1 MPFRIVVAKELAD
14 FLGAIAHPARVR
26 LIEELRDDER
36 DVSSLS
42 AASELSQSSTSQHLM
57 VLRAHRVVVERRE
70 GRHVLYRLKQPKLA
84 EWLAEAVDLL
94 PESASEIDDVRQ
106 AIRKVRSV
114 WKPAK
119 NTKNKSSSHSPGNGR
134 SD

>member
-1 MPFRIVVAKELAD
+1 MLFRSVVAKELAD

-26 LIEELRDDER
+26 LIEELRDEER

-57 VLRAHRVVVERRE
+57 VLRAHRVVVER
-70 GRHVLYRLKQPKLA
+70 HVLYRLRQPKLA

-94 PESASEIDDVRQ
+94 PESASEVDDVRQ

-119 NTKNKSSSHSPGNGR
+119 NKSSGHLPGNGR